1 MRTIKFRGKDNHG
14 TWRYGYLVCLENNP
28 AIYFQVGNGEVKR
41 MDWVY
46 VKPESVGQ
54 FTGLYDKDSK
64 EIYEGDIIRRPSSNR
79 YYVVKFDMDFFPVF
93 ALFYSIGGNIHFADY
108 LKVDYADTYEVVG
121 NIYDNPG
128 LVTNDF

>member
-14 TWRYGYLVCLENNP
+14 TWRYGYLVILDDNP

-54 FTGLYDKDSK
+54 FTGLHDKDGK
-64 EIYEGDIIRRPSSNR
+64 EIYEGDVIEAITPYGEPTTYRVIYNERTASFRAECHSWQCYINPIWINECGFS
-79 YYVVKFDMDFFPVF
+79 V
-93 ALFYSIGGNIHFADY
+93 IGNIH
-108 LKVDYADTYEVVG
+108 
-121 NIYDNPG
+121 DNPE
-128 LVTNDF
+128 LMN